1 MRVCIFQGVVTTG
14 FLIGLGCHVVH
25 TKPILMTPAKDYDA
39 QSYRQC
45 MGACELCG
53 AEGVSTKR
61 AKIAKPV
68 GHNSILE
75 CCNRCIESMGLIV
88 EAVRTP
94 TYIPPT
100 ETQSSVSGKGIS
112 GVDIMTKDEVELAND
127 FHSRIRNARKHRGLS
142 QEDLAK
148 QMNEK
153 IAVIQKTENGIR
165 PTDSLLNKFAKALD
179 IKLFV
184 ESVSHAHTMVAS
196 DNDRQM
202 TISDAKNSPE
212 SEPKK
217 QKSQK
222 KKGRRIG
229 VSRSGARSRR

>member
-1 MRVCIFQGVVTTG
+1 
-14 FLIGLGCHVVH
+14 
-25 TKPILMTPAKDYDA
+25 
-39 QSYRQC
+39 
-45 MGACELCG
+45 
-53 AEGVSTKR
+53 
-61 AKIAKPV
+61 
-68 GHNSILE
+68 
-75 CCNRCIESMGLIV
+75 
-88 EAVRTP
+88 
-94 TYIPPT
+94 
-100 ETQSSVSGKGIS
+100 
-112 GVDIMTKDEVELAND
+112 MTKDEVELAND

-148 QMNEK
+148 QINEK

>member
-1 MRVCIFQGVVTTG
+1 
-14 FLIGLGCHVVH
+14 
-25 TKPILMTPAKDYDA
+25 MTPAKDYDA

-88 EAVRTP
+88 EAVRP
-94 TYIPPT
+94 RAHLPPT
-100 ETQSSVSGKGIS
+100 ENQSSVSGKGIS

-142 QEDLAK
+142 QEELAK
-148 QMNEK
+148 RMNEK
-153 IAVIQKTENGIR
+153 IAAIQKTENGIR

-217 QKSQK
+217 KSKK

>member
-1 MRVCIFQGVVTTG
+1 
-14 FLIGLGCHVVH
+14 
-25 TKPILMTPAKDYDA
+25 MTPAKDYDA

-88 EAVRTP
+88 EAVRVP
-94 TYIPPT
+94 TYVTTT

-127 FHSRIRNARKHRGLS
+127 FHSRIRNARTHRGLS

-153 IAVIQKTENGIR
+153 IAVIQKTEIGIR

-202 TISDAKNSPE
+202 TISDAKNLHE
-212 SEPKK
+212 TETKK

>member
-1 MRVCIFQGVVTTG
+1 
-14 FLIGLGCHVVH
+14 
-25 TKPILMTPAKDYDA
+25 MTPAKDYDA
-39 QSYRQC
+39 RSYRQS

-53 AEGVSTKR
+53 SEGVSTKR
-61 AKIAKPV
+61 ARIAKPV
-68 GHNSILE
+68 GHNSLLE

-88 EAVRTP
+88 ESVRTP
-94 TYIPPT
+94 PYAPPT
-100 ETQSSVSGKGIS
+100 ETQSTVSGKGVS
-112 GVDIMTKDEVELAND
+112 GVDIMTKEEVELAND

-179 IKLFV
+179 IRLFV

>member
-1 MRVCIFQGVVTTG
+1 
-14 FLIGLGCHVVH
+14 
-25 TKPILMTPAKDYDA
+25 MTPAKDYDA

-88 EAVRTP
+88 EAVGTP
-94 TYIPPT
+94 TYVPPT

-112 GVDIMTKDEVELAND
+112 GVDIMTKDEVELATA

-202 TISDAKNSPE
+202 TISDVKKSPE

>member
-1 MRVCIFQGVVTTG
+1 
-14 FLIGLGCHVVH
+14 
-25 TKPILMTPAKDYDA
+25 MTPAKDYDA

-68 GHNSILE
+68 GHNSMLE

-94 TYIPPT
+94 TYVPPT

-142 QEDLAK
+142 QEELAK
-148 QMNEK
+148 RMNEK
-153 IAVIQKTENGIR
+153 IATIQKTENGIR

-184 ESVSHAHTMVAS
+184 ESVSHAHTIVAS

-202 TISDAKNSPE
+202 TISDANNSPE

-217 QKSQK
+217 KSKK

>member
-1 MRVCIFQGVVTTG
+1 M
-14 FLIGLGCHVVH
+14 H

-100 ETQSSVSGKGIS
+100 EAQSSVSGKGIS

-142 QEDLAK
+142 QEDIAK

-212 SEPKK
+212 TEPKK

>member
-1 MRVCIFQGVVTTG
+1 
-14 FLIGLGCHVVH
+14 
-25 TKPILMTPAKDYDA
+25 MTPAKDYDV

-53 AEGVSTKR
+53 AEGISTKR
-61 AKIAKPV
+61 AKISKPV
-68 GHNSILE
+68 GNNSMLE
-75 CCNRCIESMGLIV
+75 SCNRCIQSMGLIV

-94 TYIPPT
+94 AQLPPT
-100 ETQSSVSGKGIS
+100 ENQSSVSGKGIS

-142 QEDLAK
+142 QEELAK
-148 QMNEK
+148 RMNEK
-153 IAVIQKTENGIR
+153 IATIQKTENGIR

-184 ESVSHAHTMVAS
+184 ESVSHAHTIVAS

-202 TISDAKNSPE
+202 TISDANNSPE

-217 QKSQK
+217 KSKK

>member
-1 MRVCIFQGVVTTG
+1 
-14 FLIGLGCHVVH
+14 
-25 TKPILMTPAKDYDA
+25 MTPAKDYDA

-88 EAVRTP
+88 EAVRVP
-94 TYIPPT
+94 TYVPPT

-202 TISDAKNSPE
+202 TISDVKNSLE

-222 KKGRRIG
+222 KRGRRIG

>member
-1 MRVCIFQGVVTTG
+1 
-14 FLIGLGCHVVH
+14 
-25 TKPILMTPAKDYDA
+25 MTPAKDYDA

-94 TYIPPT
+94 TYVPPN

-184 ESVSHAHTMVAS
+184 ESVSHAHTIVAS

-202 TISDAKNSPE
+202 TISDANNSPE

-217 QKSQK
+217 KSKK

>member
-1 MRVCIFQGVVTTG
+1 
-14 FLIGLGCHVVH
+14 
-25 TKPILMTPAKDYDA
+25 MTPAKDYDA

-94 TYIPPT
+94 TYVPPT

-142 QEDLAK
+142 QEELAK
-148 QMNEK
+148 RMNEK
-153 IAVIQKTENGIR
+153 IATIQKTENGIR

-212 SEPKK
+212 TEPKK

>member
-25 TKPILMTPAKDYDA
+25 TKRILMTPAKDYDA

-88 EAVRTP
+88 EAVRVP
-94 TYIPPT
+94 TYVPPT

-165 PTDSLLNKFAKALD
+165 PTDSLLNMFAKALD

>member
-1 MRVCIFQGVVTTG
+1 
-14 FLIGLGCHVVH
+14 
-25 TKPILMTPAKDYDA
+25 MTPAKDYDA

-75 CCNRCIESMGLIV
+75 CCSRCIESMGLIV

-202 TISDAKNSPE
+202 TISDAKNSSE

-229 VSRSGARSRR
+229 GSRSGARSRR

>member
-1 MRVCIFQGVVTTG
+1 M
-14 FLIGLGCHVVH
+14 H

-75 CCNRCIESMGLIV
+75 CCSRCIESMGLIV

-94 TYIPPT
+94 TYVPPT

-142 QEDLAK
+142 QEELAK

-217 QKSQK
+217 KSQK

>member
-1 MRVCIFQGVVTTG
+1 
-14 FLIGLGCHVVH
+14 
-25 TKPILMTPAKDYDA
+25 
-39 QSYRQC
+39 

-53 AEGVSTKR
+53 IEGVNTKR

-88 EAVRTP
+88 EALRTP
-94 TYIPPT
+94 AYVPPT
-100 ETQSSVSGKGIS
+100 EAQSTVSGKGIS
-112 GVDIMTKDEVELAND
+112 GVDIMTKDELELAND
-127 FHSRIRNARKHRGLS
+127 FHSRISKARKHRGLS

-165 PTDSLLNKFAKALD
+165 PTDALLNKFAKALD
-179 IKLFV
+179 IRLFV
-184 ESVSHAHTMVAS
+184 EAVSHAHTMVAS
-196 DNDRQM
+196 DSNSQM
-202 TISDAKNSPE
+202 TISDAKNSSEP
-212 SEPKK
+212 EPKK
-217 QKSQK
+217 QKNQKK